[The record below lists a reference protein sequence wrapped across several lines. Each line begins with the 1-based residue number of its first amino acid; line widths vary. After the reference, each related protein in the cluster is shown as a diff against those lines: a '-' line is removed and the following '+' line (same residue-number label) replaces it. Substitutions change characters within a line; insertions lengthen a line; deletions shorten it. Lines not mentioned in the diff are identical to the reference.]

1 MTRSGTDGLR
11 ADNGSNPSHFVG
23 RIPSACIVP
32 ATMPG
37 AYCNP
42 PVNRDNTTESSTD
55 HGKDFVKILLA
66 APHGWATD
74 ALCEMVQQMAPSAE
88 LQVAANATSS
98 NGHGSKYDLVI
109 LTVDGNTPR
118 VGSAVSTIA
127 RRYPGCRIV
136 AIGDRKSARDTR
148 SLQVA
153 GIHSYLP
160 NSLSGAEIRDALRL
174 ILDSLTA
181 GKREPSRK
189 KSEAH
194 SPGLANPL
202 QAQFRLTPRQ
212 ADVVALACEGKR
224 NAEIAQALDI
234 TIGTVKLHMTAAF
247 KALKV
252 ENRAQAIR
260 VATNLRSVTARQIM
274 KAESGKLDLHWLL
287 EHMTHQHLPKDT
299 VVFRM
304 GDPAGEFY
312 YLQRGAIRLKELD
325 KDLPIGDVFGEI
337 GIFSPEHRRT
347 STAVCTTDSEVFK
360 LTSEQVKGL
369 CVMHPEFSFFIVN
382 LITQRLI
389 SDRQRA

>member
-1 MTRSGTDGLR
+1 
-11 ADNGSNPSHFVG
+11 
-23 RIPSACIVP
+23 
-32 ATMPG
+32 
-37 AYCNP
+37 
-42 PVNRDNTTESSTD
+42 
-55 HGKDFVKILLA
+55 
-66 APHGWATD
+66 
-74 ALCEMVQQMAPSAE
+74 MVQQMAPSAE
-88 LQVAANATSS
+88 LQVAASATSS
-98 NGHGSKYDLVI
+98 NGHGSTYDLVI
-109 LTVDGNTPR
+109 LTADGSTSR
-118 VGSAVSTIA
+118 ARSAISAIA

-136 AIGDRKSARDTR
+136 AMGGRKSARDSR
-148 SLQVA
+148 ALQAA
-153 GIHSYLP
+153 GAHSYFP
-160 NSLSGAEIRDALRL
+160 DSLSGSEIRDALRL
-174 ILDSLTA
+174 ILDSMTI
-181 GKREPSRK
+181 GKQSVSRK

-194 SPGLANPL
+194 SSGLANPL
-202 QAQFRLTPRQ
+202 QTQFRLTPRQ

-260 VATNLRSVTARQIM
+260 VAANLRSVTARQIM
-274 KAESGKLDLHWLL
+274 KAESGKLDLDWLL